1 MNAFPGPRAHLRR
14 GSRQGGCAGGPRAGV
29 GSGVHPQGCARE
41 RESRLPKLGAW
52 ENLGPGLTEKRR
64 GKEAG
69 QEEGAADAGRGA
81 GRGGRWVPPVSPP
94 RPAPPRPACRGRA
107 TLPARAVRPRLA
119 AGRAGPAR
127 GEAAAAA
134 PGHRARSLRSWA
146 GQVRG
151 QDVGRPW

>member
-1 MNAFPGPRAHLRR
+1 M
-14 GSRQGGCAGGPRAGV
+14 

-81 GRGGRWVPPVSPP
+81 GRGGRWVPPARPP
-94 RPAPPRPACRGRA
+94 RPAPPAGEGPRCPPGPSGPGAPQEGLARREARRPRQRLGTGLAPCAPGRA
-107 TLPARAVRPRLA
+107 KFGARTL
-119 AGRAGPAR
+119 GGP
-127 GEAAAAA
+127 GE
-134 PGHRARSLRSWA
+134 
-146 GQVRG
+146 
-151 QDVGRPW
+151 